1 MASVHAVTVLGLDD
15 GRELAFA
22 ELGDPGG
29 TPVFG
34 FHGTPGSWR
43 QLAICDA
50 AARAESVRLIAPDRP
65 GYGQSSYD
73 PNRRLVDWPRDIEA
87 IARQLDLSHF
97 GVFGVS
103 GGGPHAA
110 VCARALGERLLG
122 AAIVSGVAP
131 PDTPGV
137 LDGMMAVNRLNFRL
151 ARQSP
156 LLVRPVMSSMIFA
169 GRHFGERVV
178 QSMQRS
184 LPEPDRRVMAR
195 PEVAQAFML
204 DLRGASRTAARAAA
218 QDFSLFARPWRFRLE
233 DIAVPVHVWQGDLDV
248 NVPVSHGKGQAARIP
263 KATLHLCPGEGH
275 MLFIDHAPEILRA
288 AAGREGVVA

>member
-1 MASVHAVTVLGLDD
+1 MASVRAVTVLALDD
-15 GRELAFA
+15 GRELAFT
-22 ELGDPGG
+22 ELGDPAG

-43 QLAICDA
+43 QLAVLEA
-50 AARAESVRLIAPDRP
+50 AARAEGVRLIAPDRP

-73 PNRRLVDWPRDIEA
+73 PNRRLVDWPRDVA
-87 IARQLDLSHF
+87 ALADQLGLARF

-137 LDGMMAVNRLNFRL
+137 LDGMMPVNRLNFRL

-156 LLVRPVMSSMIFA
+156 LAVLPVMSLMIFV
-169 GRHFGERVV
+169 GRRFGERAM

-184 LPEPDRRVMAR
+184 MPEADRRVFAR
-195 PEVAQAFML
+195 PEVAKAFVA
-204 DLRGASRTAARAAA
+204 DLRAASRTAALAAA
-218 QDFSLFARPWRFRLE
+218 QDFALFARPWRFRLE
-233 DIAVPVHVWQGDLDV
+233 DIAVPVHIWQGDVDA
-248 NVPVSHGKGQAARIP
+248 NVPVSHGKGLAARIP

-275 MLFIDHAPEILRA
+275 MLFMDHAAEILRA